1 MRRNDLQLVPPV
13 DEESTPVDLAEILLA
28 SPDAP
33 PPLLRVLPP
42 SDENDT
48 PDDAA

>member
-1 MRRNDLQLVPPV
+1 MRRNDLQLVPAV
-13 DEESTPVDLAEILLA
+13 DDDSTVDVTEILLA

-33 PPLLRVLPP
+33 PPLLRVVPP